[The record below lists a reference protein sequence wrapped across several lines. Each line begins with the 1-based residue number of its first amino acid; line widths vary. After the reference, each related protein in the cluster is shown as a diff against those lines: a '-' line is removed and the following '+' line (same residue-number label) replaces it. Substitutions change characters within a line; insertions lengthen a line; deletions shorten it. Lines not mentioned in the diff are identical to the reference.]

1 MRSRGE
7 LCLNTESILVTG
19 AAGFVGANLIRML
32 LDEHGKWEVTGL
44 DACTY
49 AANVA
54 NLAECFNDSMF
65 EFIRGDI
72 CDLALIDYLMSETD
86 VVVNVAAETNVD
98 VSMDCP
104 GEFLRANVDGTRVLL
119 DAAVRHGIR
128 KFIHIS
134 TCEVYGPVSEGACAE
149 TDALWPVNPYA
160 ATKAAADVLAISYF
174 RAYGL
179 PVVILRS
186 SENYGPYQFPDKMI
200 PLFITRLLEGERVP
214 LYGDGQH
221 VRDWLHVQDHCSAI
235 TSAIERGEDGNIY
248 NLASGHELKTI
259 EVTRLILRQMGRD
272 ESAIEFVD
280 EKPGH
285 ERRYS
290 MGAKKAV
297 AQLEWRPQVDFERGL
312 KDVISWYTEHQD
324 WWKRII
330 SGQHRE
336 YYEQQFGS
344 RIMVRG

>member
-1 MRSRGE
+1 

-19 AAGFVGANLIRML
+19 AAGFVGSNLVRML
-32 LDEHGKWEVTGL
+32 LDVHGKWEITGL
-44 DACTY
+44 DACTHS
-49 AANVA
+49 ANVA
-54 NLAECFNDSMF
+54 NLEECFNDSMF

-86 VVVNVAAETNVD
+86 VVVNVAAVTNVD
-98 VSMDCP
+98 ASMECP
-104 GEFLRANVDGTRVLL
+104 GEFLLANVEGTRVLL

-128 KFIHIS
+128 KFIQIS
-134 TCEVYGPVSEGACAE
+134 TGEVYGPVSEGACTEA
-149 TDALWPVNPYA
+149 DALWPVNPYA
-160 ATKAAADVLAISYF
+160 GTKAAADLLAISYF
-174 RAYGL
+174 HAYGL

-186 SENYGPYQFPDKMI
+186 SENYGSYQFPDKMI
-200 PLFITRLLEGERVP
+200 PLFITRLLEGRRIP

-235 TSAIERGEDGNIY
+235 TAAIERGADGNIY
-248 NLASGHELKTI
+248 NLVSGYELKTI
-259 EVTRLILRQMGRD
+259 EVTRMMLRQMGRD
-272 ESAIEFVD
+272 ESSIEFVD

-290 MGAKKAV
+290 MSAKKAA
-297 AQLEWRPQVDFERGL
+297 AQLGWRPQVDFERGL
-312 KDVISWYTEHQD
+312 KDIIAWYTEHQD